1 MFYLLVFVNY
11 LSPLI
16 MFVNV
21 VVFPLLGQYWLML
34 FYFGGLFLIHFIYA
48 INSSRLVKNISRTD
62 IAYRTTFVLLS
73 LLISTIYIYGWVTAW
88 KGKKWMTR

>member
-21 VVFPLLGQYWLML
+21 VVFPLLGQYELGAI
-34 FYFGGLFLIHFIYA
+34 YFGGLFLIHFIHA
-48 INSSRLVKNISRTD
+48 INSSWLVRNISRTD
-62 IAYRTTFVLLS
+62 VAYRISFVVLS
-73 LLISTIYIYGWVTAW
+73 LLISTIYMYGWATAW
-88 KGKKWMTR
+88 KGKNG